1 MLGNCNIPTV
11 SNFKRNHPQTRL
23 HSPSTSQHN
32 VSRCVKG
39 PSYNAC
45 WIFLHWQDVPLEG
58 WNNLYIVACS
68 FPSYHRILPF
78 LASGGSALTATSDG
92 FPLDCQAVLVHPENT
107 VIQYWRYMGNTQ
119 LCDKR
124 RLKRLSMFTSSE
136 AMGKASIWIFWQV
149 NHAYTQIYACTCLWI
164 PGSSKC
170 VTCAP
175 CLPNTNQK
183 ANTAHIVERFRC
195 IVYII
200 AEPYLSVFTAWKY
213 IRIYNCKCKHT
224 CI

>member
-1 MLGNCNIPTV
+1 MSDTPRWQGSFHCCISETWPGVHLMLGNCNIPTV

-119 LCDKR
+119 LCD
-124 RLKRLSMFTSSE
+124 
-136 AMGKASIWIFWQV
+136 
-149 NHAYTQIYACTCLWI
+149 
-164 PGSSKC
+164 
-170 VTCAP
+170 CATES
-175 CLPNTNQK
+175 LTG
-183 ANTAHIVERFRC
+183 H
-195 IVYII
+195 
-200 AEPYLSVFTAWKY
+200 W
-213 IRIYNCKCKHT
+213 
-224 CI
+224 